1 MHNDTY
7 ILIKRRTNMKTIKL
21 TDRQIDVLVDAL
33 IYMGTEWAHISDP
46 ENPHWKWNYIPDDE
60 IKEIRNKVRIARN
73 IMPKLGYSKN
83 NF

>member
-1 MHNDTY
+1 
-7 ILIKRRTNMKTIKL
+7 MKTIKL

-33 IYMGTEWAHISDP
+33 IYMGTEWAYISDL
-46 ENPHWKWNYIPDDE
+46 ENPHWKSNYIPDDE
-60 IKEIRNKVRIARN
+60 KKEIRNKVRIARN